1 VTWIVVGVVA
11 AAVLYALF
19 TGSSTSP
26 PVGRGSAAPDF
37 ALPSLDSERPIAL
50 SSLRGQVVLVNFWA
64 TWCKPCEDEMP
75 AMDRL
80 YRELHPAGFE
90 LLAISV
96 GEQPSVVRE
105 FRDRLG
111 VTFPVLLDSDK
122 SVATRWQTFAFPE
135 SLLVDRDGT
144 VLERYVGPRDWDAPA
159 YVARIRRL
167 LDEQPRQP

>member
-1 VTWIVVGVVA
+1 VVAVVA
-11 AAVLYALF
+11 AVTLFVLF

-26 PVGRGSAAPDF
+26 PVGRGSVAPDF
-37 ALPSLDSERPIAL
+37 ALPSLDSERLVAL
-50 SSLRGQVVLVNFWA
+50 SDLRGRVVLVNFWA

-80 YRELHPAGFE
+80 YRELRSPGFE

-122 SVATRWQTFAFPE
+122 RVATEWQTFKFPE

-144 VLERYVGPRDWDAPA
+144 VLERYVGPREWDAPA

-167 LDEQPRQP
+167 LEAPLEEL

>member
-1 VTWIVVGVVA
+1 VVA
-11 AAVLYALF
+11 AAAFYAIL
-19 TGSSTSP
+19 TGSSTPP
-26 PVGRGSAAPDF
+26 PVGRGTAAPDF
-37 ALPSLDSERPIAL
+37 ALPSVDSEQLITL
-50 SSLRGQVVLVNFWA
+50 SDLRGRVVLVNFWA

-75 AMDRL
+75 AMERL
-80 YRELHPAGFE
+80 YRDLHPAGFE

-96 GEQPSVVRE
+96 GEQPAVVRE

-111 VTFPVLLDSDK
+111 VTFPVLLDRDK
-122 SVATRWQTFAFPE
+122 RVSIEWQTFAFPE

-167 LDEQPRQP
+167 LDASSASP

>member
-1 VTWIVVGVVA
+1 MVGVVA
-11 AAVLYALF
+11 AVMLYALF

-37 ALPSLDSERPIAL
+37 ALPSLDSERLIAL
-50 SSLRGQVVLVNFWA
+50 SDLRGRVVLVNFWA

-80 YRELHPAGFE
+80 YRELRPAGFE

-96 GEQPSVVRE
+96 GEQPSVVRR

-111 VTFPVLLDSDK
+111 VTFPVLLDGDK
-122 SVATRWQTFAFPE
+122 GVATAWQTFAFPE

-144 VLERYVGPRDWDAPA
+144 VLERYVGPREWDAPA
-159 YVARIRRL
+159 YVARIQRL
-167 LDEQPRQP
+167 LDASPRER

>member
-1 VTWIVVGVVA
+1 VVGVVA
-11 AAVLYALF
+11 AVTLYVLF
-19 TGSSTSP
+19 TGSSASP

-37 ALPSLDSERPIAL
+37 ALPSLDSERLVAL
-50 SSLRGQVVLVNFWA
+50 SDLRGRVVLVNFWA

-80 YRELHPAGFE
+80 YRELHSAGFE

-122 SVATRWQTFAFPE
+122 RVAIEWQTFKFPE

-144 VLERYVGPRDWDAPA
+144 VLERYVGPREWDAPA

-167 LDEQPRQP
+167 LDASPEEP